1 MKKSSSDDITN
12 FESQYNI
19 AHFKKVNLFGSSK
32 VGKKTL
38 ISYIQHFSNNEI
50 DFEIKNDDSEENID
64 NKENLNLVENVK
76 KISIKYYDT
85 RRLDIN
91 LYITKTDNKDLISEN
106 LDTILLNSECVIFMI
121 DITSTN
127 SFKEVSELMPLV
139 YEKMKANLQYGEVP
153 IFFLSNKV
161 DLEINREVSGYEVK
175 ELIDHYQGII
185 NYEISLKLEKNQSDD
200 TINEFIIKLCN
211 TISDQEKKYTFKYDS
226 LNLVK
231 ICEPMKLNKE
241 SKIIKNVSNSLNLLL
256 LGSQSVGKTSFA
268 AKLFQNLFK
277 EETIT
282 TLGVDIE
289 STVTSLYGSLVK
301 IELWDTVGQERLRS
315 IPKKHFS
322 KGDGFFLL
330 FDVTDRKSFEDV
342 EGWIKDI
349 RTERGNG
356 NEDVEKKTTDEV
368 LVLVGNKIDKIGQR
382 KVTKEEAT
390 QLAYKYDIKYYETSC
405 RQGINLYEILCDIIF
420 QASSN
425 NRRESTRVI
434 MLERENQA
442 KMLIIKKGNVVNRYI
457 LSFLS
462 MVKEIIDIFI
472 LFSNLAF
479 IKI

>member
-64 NKENLNLVENVK
+64 NKENLNLVEDVK
-76 KISIKYYDT
+76 KIPIKYYDT

-153 IFFLSNKV
+153 LFFLSNKV

-442 KMLIIKKGNVVNRYI
+442 KKK
-457 LSFLS
+457 
-462 MVKEIIDIFI
+462 K
-472 LFSNLAF
+472 
-479 IKI
+479 KKKKKCC

>member
-64 NKENLNLVENVK
+64 NKENLNLVEDVK

-153 IFFLSNKV
+153 MFFLSNKV

-442 KMLIIKKGNVVNRYI
+442 KNANNKK
-457 LSFLS
+457 
-462 MVKEIIDIFI
+462 K
-472 LFSNLAF
+472 
-479 IKI
+479 KCC

>member
-64 NKENLNLVENVK
+64 NKENLNLVEDVK

-153 IFFLSNKV
+153 MFFLSNKV

-330 FDVTDRKSFEDV
+330 FDVTDRKSFADV

-442 KMLIIKKGNVVNRYI
+442 KNANNKKR
-457 LSFLS
+457 
-462 MVKEIIDIFI
+462 KCC
-472 LFSNLAF
+472 
-479 IKI
+479 

>member
-64 NKENLNLVENVK
+64 NKENLNLVEDVK

-153 IFFLSNKV
+153 LFFLSNKV

-231 ICEPMKLNKE
+231 ICEPMKLNKD

-356 NEDVEKKTTDEV
+356 NEDVKKKTTDEV

-442 KMLIIKKGNVVNRYI
+442 KNANNKK
-457 LSFLS
+457 
-462 MVKEIIDIFI
+462 K
-472 LFSNLAF
+472 
-479 IKI
+479 KCC

>member
-64 NKENLNLVENVK
+64 NKENLNLVEDVK

-153 IFFLSNKV
+153 MFFLSNKV

-442 KMLIIKKGNVVNRYI
+442 KNANNKRRKCC
-457 LSFLS
+457 
-462 MVKEIIDIFI
+462 
-472 LFSNLAF
+472 
-479 IKI
+479 

>member
-64 NKENLNLVENVK
+64 NKENLNLVEDIK

-153 IFFLSNKV
+153 MFFLSNKV

-442 KMLIIKKGNVVNRYI
+442 KNANNKK
-457 LSFLS
+457 
-462 MVKEIIDIFI
+462 K
-472 LFSNLAF
+472 
-479 IKI
+479 KCC

>member
-64 NKENLNLVENVK
+64 NKENLNLVEDVK

-153 IFFLSNKV
+153 MFFLNNKV

-442 KMLIIKKGNVVNRYI
+442 KNANNKK
-457 LSFLS
+457 
-462 MVKEIIDIFI
+462 K
-472 LFSNLAF
+472 
-479 IKI
+479 KCC

>member
-64 NKENLNLVENVK
+64 NKENLNLVEDVK

-153 IFFLSNKV
+153 MFFLSNKV

-231 ICEPMKLNKE
+231 ICEPMKLNKD
-241 SKIIKNVSNSLNLLL
+241 SKIIKNVTNSLNLLL

-315 IPKKHFS
+315 LPSKYFS

-330 FDVTDRKSFEDV
+330 FDVNNKKTFEDIT
-342 EGWIKDI
+342 GWIKDI
-349 RTERGNG
+349 RKERGNA
-356 NEDVEKKTTDEV
+356 NEQNFEKRTEDEV
-368 LVLVGNKIDKIGQR
+368 LVLIGNKIDKIGQR
-382 KVTKEEAT
+382 QVSREEALE
-390 QLAYKYDIKYYETSC
+390 LANKYNLSYYETSC
-405 RQGINLYEILCDIIF
+405 KQGINLYEILCDIVF
-420 QASSN
+420 QAAAN
-425 NRRESTRVI
+425 TRKETTKIV
-434 MLERENQA
+434 LSKRKDRARQSGG
-442 KMLIIKKGNVVNRYI
+442 KK
-457 LSFLS
+457 
-462 MVKEIIDIFI
+462 KCC
-472 LFSNLAF
+472 
-479 IKI
+479 

>member
-64 NKENLNLVENVK
+64 NKENLNLVEDVK

-153 IFFLSNKV
+153 LFFLSNKV

-231 ICEPMKLNKE
+231 ICEPMKLNKD

-442 KMLIIKKGNVVNRYI
+442 KNANNKK
-457 LSFLS
+457 
-462 MVKEIIDIFI
+462 K
-472 LFSNLAF
+472 
-479 IKI
+479 KCC

>member
-64 NKENLNLVENVK
+64 NKENLNLVEDVK

-153 IFFLSNKV
+153 LFFLSNKV

-231 ICEPMKLNKE
+231 ICEPMKLNKD
-241 SKIIKNVSNSLNLLL
+241 SKIIKNVTNSLNLLL

-442 KMLIIKKGNVVNRYI
+442 KNANNKK
-457 LSFLS
+457 
-462 MVKEIIDIFI
+462 K
-472 LFSNLAF
+472 
-479 IKI
+479 KCC

>member
-64 NKENLNLVENVK
+64 NKENLNLVEDVK

-153 IFFLSNKV
+153 LFFLSNKV

-231 ICEPMKLNKE
+231 ICEPMKLNKD

-442 KMLIIKKGNVVNRYI
+442 KNANNKRRKCC
-457 LSFLS
+457 
-462 MVKEIIDIFI
+462 
-472 LFSNLAF
+472 
-479 IKI
+479 

>member
-64 NKENLNLVENVK
+64 NKENLNLVEDVK

-153 IFFLSNKV
+153 MFFLSNKV

-356 NEDVEKKTTDEV
+356 NEDVEKKTADEV

-442 KMLIIKKGNVVNRYI
+442 KNANNKK
-457 LSFLS
+457 
-462 MVKEIIDIFI
+462 K
-472 LFSNLAF
+472 
-479 IKI
+479 KCC

>member
-64 NKENLNLVENVK
+64 NKENLNLVEDVK

-153 IFFLSNKV
+153 LFFLSNKV

-289 STVTSLYGSLVK
+289 STVTSLYGS
-301 IELWDTVGQERLRS
+301 D
-315 IPKKHFS
+315 
-322 KGDGFFLL
+322 
-330 FDVTDRKSFEDV
+330 
-342 EGWIKDI
+342 
-349 RTERGNG
+349 
-356 NEDVEKKTTDEV
+356 
-368 LVLVGNKIDKIGQR
+368 
-382 KVTKEEAT
+382 
-390 QLAYKYDIKYYETSC
+390 
-405 RQGINLYEILCDIIF
+405 
-420 QASSN
+420 
-425 NRRESTRVI
+425 
-434 MLERENQA
+434 
-442 KMLIIKKGNVVNRYI
+442 
-457 LSFLS
+457 
-462 MVKEIIDIFI
+462 
-472 LFSNLAF
+472 
-479 IKI
+479 